1 MLHCYFIG
9 LLYRSHW
16 PLTFMLFYIPMYVKK
31 IFNIHY
37 KSARSQTVSDDVFLY
52 LFLRKLRKCKQKS
65 NQHIIKKRFVLL
77 CLRTLSHKQAFMS
90 EYLYKELVSRECL
103 QLELNWL
110 DWILNVYLNL
120 RSVYVK
126 TKFVF

>member
-1 MLHCYFIG
+1 LYNEHHHHYYCIVEKNKKKLFYAMLHCYFIG

-65 NQHIIKKRFVLL
+65 NQHIIKKYSFFYIWELYRISKLL
-77 CLRTLSHKQAFMS
+77 CLNIYVESWS
-90 EYLYKELVSRECL
+90 
-103 QLELNWL
+103 LEDACNW
-110 DWILNVYLNL
+110 
-120 RSVYVK
+120 
-126 TKFVF
+126 T